1 MAGRKALWSAIGMG
15 AAYLMRNKSARDK
28 VISQVR
34 RVATSIR
41 DKKNTN
47 TSNSNSNNNTNNNNY

>member
-1 MAGRKALWSAIGMG
+1 MKEEMKMTGRKALWSAIGMG

-34 RVATSIR
+34 RVATSMR
-41 DKKNTN
+41 DKKNGNSSN
-47 TSNSNSNNNTNNNNY
+47 TTNNNY